1 VQWQQGFFR
10 TDNIEVGVMPEISSG
25 RVVALI
31 GRPNVGKSTLFNRI
45 IGEQR
50 AIVHDVSGVTRDRH
64 YAEAEWSGKS
74 FTVIDTGGFVPRSS
88 TLIERAVREQTA
100 MAIEEADKVV
110 FLVDARE
117 GPTPLDFDIA
127 QVIRKYDRRVI
138 LAANKVDSENA
149 EASAA
154 EFFRLGLGTP
164 FPISALTGRNIGDFL
179 DLLVKDFQ
187 GDGKEE
193 AVEPR
198 TKIAIVGR
206 PNVGKSSLVNS
217 LLGKP
222 RAIVTEIPGTTRDS
236 IDSVLHHRGEEFIL
250 IDTAGLRKRSAVKES
265 IEFFGTIRTLR
276 SIGRCDVAVAL
287 IDASLGLEK
296 QDLRIIGSVAERKKG
311 IVIAVNKWDL
321 VEKDSRTAQ
330 EYERAMKRRLRMFN
344 YAPIL
349 FVSAKTKQRIFDI
362 VELCKR
368 IRSEREKTIETHTL
382 NQVLLKEIER
392 TPPSS
397 PTGKEIKIKYVTQV
411 KAAPPVFAF
420 FANDPK
426 SIPSEYRRFLENK
439 LRKHFGFDGVPISIV
454 FKQK

>member
-1 VQWQQGFFR
+1 
-10 TDNIEVGVMPEISSG
+10 MPGISSG

-138 LAANKVDSENA
+138 LAVNKVDTANA
-149 EASAA
+149 EVSAA
-154 EFFRLGLGTP
+154 EFYRLGLGSP

-206 PNVGKSSLVNS
+206 PNVGKSSLVNG

-276 SIGRCDVAVAL
+276 SIGRCDVAVVL
-287 IDASLGLEK
+287 IDASLGLER

-311 IVIAVNKWDL
+311 VVIAVNKWDL
-321 VEKDSRTAQ
+321 VEKDSRTAR
-330 EYERAMKRRLRMFN
+330 EYERAMKRRLRIFS

-368 IRSEREKTIETHTL
+368 IRSEREKTIETHAL
-382 NQVLLKEIER
+382 NQVLLKEIET

-411 KAAPPVFAF
+411 KTAPPVFAF

-426 SIPSEYRRFLENK
+426 SIPAEYRRFLENK